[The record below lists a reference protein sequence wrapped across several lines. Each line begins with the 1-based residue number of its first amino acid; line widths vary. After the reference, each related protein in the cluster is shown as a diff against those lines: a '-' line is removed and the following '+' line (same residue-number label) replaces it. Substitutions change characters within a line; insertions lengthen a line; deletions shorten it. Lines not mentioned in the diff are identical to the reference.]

1 VRVPVYKP
9 GKGQSSRVEY
19 RAIDSAAN
27 PYLSFAL
34 LLAAGMRG
42 IEEERELPAEAEDN
56 VWDLTDMERRALG
69 YRALPP
75 SLADAIELMEQSE
88 LVAET
93 LGEKVFDYFLL
104 NKRQEWAAYRQQ
116 VTPFELRNNL
126 QQL

>member
-1 VRVPVYKP
+1 
-9 GKGQSSRVEY
+9 VEY

-42 IEEERELPAEAEDN
+42 IEEEMVLPAEAEDN
-56 VWDLTDMERRALG
+56 VWDLSDTERRALG

-75 SLADAIELMEQSE
+75 SLADAIELMEKSE

-104 NKRQEWAAYRQQ
+104 NKRQEWASYRQQ
-116 VTPFELRNNL
+116 VTPFELRHNL